1 MALEDETLALPALAP
16 EFAVQGVGDGTLPVE
31 LNDPVVKD
39 DALELRP
46 LAEAAAAVVVHEGV
60 LNHLERRV
68 FHEAQR
74 RAQVDGIVNVGPFE
88 VCRRPQIDKED
99 TLGRIYLEEPVQ
111 VTGKNRAAAVLG
123 LAVVA
128 FDPEV
133 LEVERHPFLLSA
145 MVEPNLACQQQ
156 SYTEW
161 GSKSYMDIRR
171 LDPKIRSEMFY
182 NSDTRFRVFLEVI
195 L

>member
-74 RAQVDGIVNVGPFE
+74 RAQVDGIVNVGAFD
-88 VCRRPQIDKED
+88 VCRRPQIDISRGACSGDREESCGCRPG
-99 TLGRIYLEEPVQ
+99 LG
-111 VTGKNRAAAVLG
+111 GG
-123 LAVVA
+123 G
-128 FDPEV
+128 F
-133 LEVERHPFLLSA
+133 
-145 MVEPNLACQQQ
+145 
-156 SYTEW
+156 
-161 GSKSYMDIRR
+161 
-171 LDPKIRSEMFY
+171 RS
-182 NSDTRFRVFLEVI
+182 
-195 L
+195 